1 MRRLS
6 ILLPIALLA
15 FAICSFGQPTGEQ
28 PAAHDPFSPM
38 ALVEESIKSVPCK
51 VAERRDGVKKLFV
64 EGGAKEGDITLETFD
79 KEKSA
84 NVVVRKAGKSKETVI
99 IGAHY
104 DRTNSGCG
112 VIDNW
117 SGVTI
122 IAHIYRTIRSMET
135 DKSYVFVAF
144 DQEEEGLRG
153 SREMVKKMTE
163 SDRDNVCSMV
173 NFDTFGQGYPLA
185 LRNAS
190 SSKMVKFAE
199 DFAKESKVNFTAVT
213 ITGASSDSASFV
225 EKKIPA
231 ITLSGLTSNWQQI
244 LHTSNDKLEKVNMD
258 SVYLGYRFGVVFVS
272 KLDALSCG
280 EFRKD

>member
-1 MRRLS
+1 MKKL
-6 ILLPIALLA
+6 ILLLTLTLVLSSIVA
-15 FAICSFGQPTGEQ
+15 GQPTGEQ
-28 PAAHDPFSPM
+28 PAARDPFSSK
-38 ALVEESIKSVPCK
+38 ALVEESIRNVPCK
-51 VAERRDGVKKLFV
+51 IAERRDGVKKLFV
-64 EGGAKEGDITLETFD
+64 DAGAKEDEITLDTFD
-79 KEKSA
+79 KERSA
-84 NVVVRKAGKSKETVI
+84 NVVVRKAGTSKETII

-104 DRTNSGCG
+104 DRTDTGCG

-190 SSKMVKFAE
+190 SSKMVKFTE
-199 DFAKESKVNFTAVT
+199 DFAKEAKVNFTSVT
-213 ITGASSDSASFV
+213 IEGASSDSASFV

-244 LHTSNDKLEKVNMD
+244 LHTSNDTVEKVNMD

-272 KLDALSCG
+272 KLDALPCG
-280 EFRKD
+280 EFRKG

>member
-1 MRRLS
+1 MTKPILFLTLTCMLTS
-6 ILLPIALLA
+6 IVA
-15 FAICSFGQPTGEQ
+15 GQPTDET
-28 PAAHDPFSPM
+28 PAARDPFSSK
-38 ALVEESIKSVPCK
+38 ALVEESIRNVPCK
-51 VAERRDGVKKLFV
+51 IAERRDGVKKLFV
-64 EGGAKEGDITLETFD
+64 DAGATENDVTLETFD

-84 NVVVRKAGKSKETVI
+84 NVVVRKAGKSKETII

-104 DRTNSGCG
+104 DRTDTGCG
-112 VIDNW
+112 VVDNW

-122 IAHIYRTIRSMET
+122 VAHIYRLIRKIET
-135 DKSYVFVAF
+135 EKSYVFVAF

-153 SREMVKKMTE
+153 SSFMVKSMADA
-163 SDRDNVCSMV
+163 DRANVCSMV
-173 NFDTFGQGYPLA
+173 NFDTFGLGYPLA

-199 DFAKESKVNFTAVT
+199 DFAKEAKVNFTAVT
-213 ITGASSDSASFV
+213 IEGASSDSASFV

-272 KLDALSCG
+272 KLDGRPCG
-280 EFRKD
+280 EFHKD